1 MADNILKPYHL
12 AGYAIVA
19 LETMEDDRV
28 LELCDGLVTSS
39 RQAERGIYSVAA
51 SGGLIEEGYDGRII
65 DGSINF
71 SRAFEWAASQHEIIL
86 IVRDFQHVISGPAA
100 YRPLLRFLPAIKA
113 RGNMIVLVAPFWNL
127 PPELKRE
134 MPVITVPLPN
144 QDELQVPLNAVIDA
158 QPEDEAIQPKSKV
171 ELLEAARGLTLAE
184 AENVFSLAYGK
195 GFSPQVVEREKMRL
209 VRSQCMT
216 VENPMPLDALGG
228 LGRLKEYIE
237 SEVLPWKMDEQLMVR
252 GILACGI
259 QGTGKSL
266 AAKVMASMLGWPL
279 IRFDMASA
287 KGSLVGQSEG
297 NVRQALAIA
306 DAIAPCVLWLDEVE
320 KGVAGN
326 KSSGVT
332 DGGTTTGMVG
342 IFLTWSQEHK
352 TPVTMFMT
360 CNDYASL
367 PPELIRPGR
376 VDEKFFVDLPTHDE
390 RYQIAQIHLR
400 RLDAV
405 KKDALHLTADNLA
418 DMTDDYTGA
427 EIEQVIKSA
436 ARRTNRQV
444 TGDALSQA
452 AKEINPISRQQ
463 NTKEFRE
470 WAKTNL
476 RAANDEPIVPKTVR
490 KVRKEQ
496 MN

>member
-1 MADNILKPYHL
+1 MADSSILKPYHL
-12 AGYAIVA
+12 AGYGIVA
-19 LETMEDDRV
+19 LETMEDSRV
-28 LELCDGLVTSS
+28 LELCDSLD
-39 RQAERGIYSVAA
+39 QRGIYSIAA
-51 SGGLIEEGYDGRII
+51 SGGLLEEGENGRII
-65 DGSINF
+65 DGSVNF
-71 SRAFEWAASQHEIIL
+71 SRAFEWAASQQEIIL

-113 RGNMIVLVAPFWNL
+113 RGNMIVLLAPFWNL

-144 QDELQVPLNAVIDA
+144 QDELRVPLDAIISA
-158 QPEDEAIQPKSKV
+158 QPENAAVQVTRRED
-171 ELLEAARGLTLAE
+171 LLEAARGLTLAE
-184 AENVFSLAYGK
+184 AENVFGLAYNND
-195 GFSPQVVEREKMRL
+195 FNPQIVEREKMRL

-216 VENPMPLDALGG
+216 VENPMPLEALGG
-228 LGRLKEYIE
+228 LGRLKEYIQ

-279 IRFDMASA
+279 VRFDMASA

-326 KSSGVT
+326 KSSAMT

-360 CNDYASL
+360 CNDYAAL

-376 VDEKFFVDLPTHDE
+376 VDEKFFVDLPTADE
-390 RYQIAQIHLR
+390 RYQIGCIHLE
-400 RLDAV
+400 RLKCTEKEFMRKTAAYLSDM
-405 KKDALHLTADNLA
+405 TADF
-418 DMTDDYTGA
+418 TGA

-444 TGDALSQA
+444 TDDALSQA
-452 AKEINPISRQQ
+452 AREINPISRQQ